1 MREYVCLV
9 LVAAIVTYAAT
20 PLLRSVAVRLH
31 AFTPVRDRD
40 VHDEPIP
47 RLGGVAML
55 LGFAAAMLVASAL
68 PFSSQM
74 FRTGELWGVLAGAIV
89 VCLVGAIDDVHEL
102 DWLVK
107 LAGQLVAAGLMAF
120 MGVQLFSLPF
130 GSTVVLPAPLLVGLT
145 IFFVILASNAV
156 NFIDGLDGLA
166 AGIVGVAAV
175 SFFGYA
181 YLISKSYSPPNVFTA
196 AAFISAA
203 LVGVCLGFLPHNF
216 HPARIFMGDSGAL
229 LLGLLLAA
237 AMISI
242 TGTVTGA
249 DVSRNAV
256 VALLA
261 PLVVPLSIMLLPLV
275 DVGMA
280 IVRRTRRGQRPW
292 QPDAQHLH
300 HRMLR
305 FGHGHRRAVMVLWCW
320 AAAVS
325 FGAVAFVFVP
335 PVTALAALVGM
346 SLAALLL
353 TVWLPRATVAGRHPS
368 SAPEAPAGT
377 DGGPGLSDDTGS

>member
-1 MREYVCLV
+1 MREYAFLI

-20 PLLRSVAVRLH
+20 PLLRTLAVRLG

-47 RLGGVAML
+47 RLGGVSML
-55 LGFAAAMLVASAL
+55 LGFGAAMLVASVL

-74 FRTGELWGVLAGAIV
+74 FRTGELWGVLAGALV
-89 VCLVGAIDDVHEL
+89 VCFVGAIDDVHEL

-107 LAGQLVAAGLMAF
+107 LAGQLVAAGIMAF
-120 MGVQLFSLPF
+120 MGVQLFSLPV
-130 GSTVVLPAPLLVGLT
+130 GSTLVLPAPVLVGLT
-145 IFFVILASNAV
+145 IFFVILATNAV
-156 NFIDGLDGLA
+156 NFVDGLDGLA
-166 AGIVGVAAV
+166 AGIVGVAAT
-175 SFFGYA
+175 SFFLYA
-181 YLISKSYSPPNVFTA
+181 YLVSKSYSPPNVFTS

-203 LVGVCLGFLPHNF
+203 LIGVCLGFLPHNF

-249 DVSRNAV
+249 DVSTNAT

-261 PLVVPLSIMLLPLV
+261 PLVVPLSIMLLPLL
-275 DVGMA
+275 DVGLA
-280 IVRRTRRGQRPW
+280 VIRRTRRGQRPW

-300 HRMLR
+300 HRMLQ
-305 FGHGHRRAVMVLWCW
+305 FGHGHRRAVLVLWCW

-325 FGAVAFVFVP
+325 FGAVGFVFASPRAATLLLVGMC
-335 PVTALAALVGM
+335 AAALV
-346 SLAALLL
+346 L
-353 TVWLPRATVAGRHPS
+353 TLWLPRMTVAGR
-368 SAPEAPAGT
+368 APQPDDEAASPPA
-377 DGGPGLSDDTGS
+377 DLSGKGR